1 MKNKIN
7 DTNINIDKVNF
18 RDSGIHGCSETFYQT
33 HKNIF
38 NFDDNGYIKY
48 EQYEELIEENNYFED
63 EIQEYINELDE
74 EDKEN
79 DEEELRSEAIDS
91 IIEKI
96 IIWLVYFEPQEFN
109 KEIAKKCGLVAFTY
123 NDIELLGLNGC
134 GMDFS
139 PRLDAYQALTTGT
152 IDKNSKLFGQTEYFE
167 HVIGKEL
174 TQEVIKAIQKEVA
187 YA

>member
-7 DTNINIDKVNF
+7 DTNINIDNVNF
-18 RDSGIHGCSETFYQT
+18 RDSGIHSRFETFYQT
-33 HKNIF
+33 HINIF
-38 NFDDNGYIKY
+38 NFDSAGHIEYD
-48 EQYEELIEENNYFED
+48 QYEELIEENNYFED

-74 EDKEN
+74 EDKEK
-79 DEEELRSEAIDS
+79 DEEELKSEAIDS

-96 IIWLVYFEPQEFN
+96 MMLLVYFEPQEFN

-123 NDIELLGLNGC
+123 NDIELLGLNGY
-134 GMDFS
+134 GMDYF

-152 IDKNSKLFGQTEYFE
+152 IDKNSKLFGQIVYFE

-174 TQEVIKAIQKEVA
+174 TQEVIKAIQKEA
-187 YA
+187 TYD